1 MSSTVNTITNK
12 SFLRSKLNSI
22 LEYKHISI
30 SGAELRSYTKKE
42 LNLLINKYDIKL
54 KNANHRD
61 NYWYRALY

>member
-1 MSSTVNTITNK
+1 MSPTQNTITNK
-12 SFLRSKLNSI
+12 AFLRNKLNSI
-22 LEYKHISI
+22 LEYKNIPI

-54 KNANHRD
+54 KNANRRD